1 MIEKAKEFVQN
12 LMAGD
17 ASGHD
22 WFHTLRVLHVAET
35 IAREEQKSGFVDMEA
50 VQLIALLHD
59 ADDRKLS
66 PQTHENLDNARNFL
80 QKNDVAEAR
89 MEMILESIRN
99 LSFKG
104 TGTTVPSSLE
114 GKIVQDA
121 DRLDA
126 IGAIGIARAFAFGGS
141 RGREMYDP
149 EQPPMENMT
158 AEAYAKSNGHT
169 INHFYE
175 KLLLLKDLMNT
186 ETGKAMAVHRHGYM
200 EQFLEEFYGEWD
212 GII

>member
-1 MIEKAKEFVQN
+1 MVEKAKDFVKFCTN
-12 LMAGD
+12 GD

-22 WFHTLRVLHVAET
+22 YFHTLRVLELSTT
-35 IAREEQKSGFVDMEA
+35 IAREESRFHPVDLET

-59 ADDRKLS
+59 VDDRKLS
-66 PQTHENLDNARNFL
+66 PHTHENLDNARNFL
-80 QKNDVAEAR
+80 RKNCAGPEQTQN
-89 MEMILESIRN
+89 ILDSIRN

-104 TGTTVPSSLE
+104 TGRSVPWSLE

-149 EQPPMENMT
+149 AEPPQLDMDEK
-158 AEAYAKSNGHT
+158 AYAKSGGHT

-186 ETGKAMAVHRHGYM
+186 EMGKVMAAHRHDFM
-200 EQFLEEFYGEWD
+200 EQFLTEFYREWD
-212 GII
+212 GLI

>member
-1 MIEKAKEFVQN
+1 MVENAKAFVEKY
-12 LMAGD
+12 MRGD

-22 WFHTLRVLHVAET
+22 YFHTLRVLHLSET
-35 IAREEQKSGFVDMEA
+35 IARQESLRNSVDMQT

-59 ADDRKLS
+59 VDDRKLS
-66 PQTHENLDNARNFL
+66 PDTHENLDRARSFL
-80 QKNDVAEAR
+80 NEQGAGSEMTAR
-89 MEMILESIRN
+89 ILESIRN
-99 LSFKG
+99 LSFGG
-104 TGTTVPSSLE
+104 TGANVPESLE

-149 EQPPMENMT
+149 SEPPQMDMDG
-158 AEAYAKSNGHT
+158 EAYAKSKGHT
-169 INHFYE
+169 VNHFYE
-175 KLLLLKDLMNT
+175 KLLRLKDLMNT
-186 ETGKAMAVHRHGYM
+186 ETGKAMAQHRHGYM
-200 EQFLEEFYGEWD
+200 ENFLEEFYGEWD

>member
-1 MIEKAKEFVQN
+1 MVENAKAFVEKY
-12 LMAGD
+12 MRGD

-22 WFHTLRVLHVAET
+22 YFHTLRVLHLAET
-35 IAREEQKSGFVDMEA
+35 IARQESLRNSVDMQT

-59 ADDRKLS
+59 VDDRKLS
-66 PQTHENLDNARNFL
+66 PDTHENLDRARSFL
-80 QKNDVAEAR
+80 NEQGAGSEMTAR
-89 MEMILESIRN
+89 ILESIRN
-99 LSFKG
+99 LSFGG
-104 TGTTVPSSLE
+104 TGANVPESLE

-149 EQPPMENMT
+149 SEPPQMEMDG
-158 AEAYAKSNGHT
+158 EAYAKSKGHT
-169 INHFYE
+169 VNHFYE
-175 KLLLLKDLMNT
+175 KLLRLKDLMNT
-186 ETGKAMAVHRHGYM
+186 ETGKAMAQHRHGFM
-200 EQFLEEFYGEWD
+200 ENFLEEFYGEWD

>member
-1 MIEKAKEFVQN
+1 MVENAKAFVEKY
-12 LMAGD
+12 MRGD

-22 WFHTLRVLHVAET
+22 YFHTLRVLHLAET
-35 IAREEQKSGFVDMEA
+35 IARQESVRNPVDMQT

-59 ADDRKLS
+59 VDDRKLS
-66 PQTHENLDNARNFL
+66 PDTHENLDRAREFL
-80 QKNDVAEAR
+80 RAQGAANEMTAR
-89 MEMILESIRN
+89 ILESIRN
-99 LSFKG
+99 LSFGG
-104 TGTTVPSSLE
+104 TGANVPESLE

-149 EQPPMENMT
+149 SEPPQMDMDG
-158 AEAYAKSNGHT
+158 EAYAKSKGHT

-175 KLLLLKDLMNT
+175 KLLRLKDLMNT
-186 ETGKAMAVHRHGYM
+186 ETGKAMAQHRHGFM
-200 EQFLEEFYGEWD
+200 ESFLEEFYGEWD